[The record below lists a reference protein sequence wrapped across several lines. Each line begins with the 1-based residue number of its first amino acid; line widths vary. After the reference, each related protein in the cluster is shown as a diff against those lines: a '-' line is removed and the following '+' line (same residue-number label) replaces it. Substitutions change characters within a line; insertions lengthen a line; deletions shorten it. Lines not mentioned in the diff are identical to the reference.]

1 MTSAVPGT
9 KVARNIRTQG
19 QAMTKTRNRKRPD
32 RPLNERLKQFSRES
46 RERARQLPIGKE
58 REELIRRA
66 RQADEA
72 AKLSQLFES

>member
-1 MTSAVPGT
+1 
-9 KVARNIRTQG
+9 
-19 QAMTKTRNRKRPD
+19 MTKTRNRKRPD